1 MDMSSG
7 GGRARTWRRPTLY
20 GMIERLRPS
29 DGRIK
34 VATLTGVS
42 ALVAVIALL
51 VGVLPV
57 FANHGTVDPALINEG
72 GGSGKCAVTT
82 GDLPSIAGN
91 EFHINNP
98 TPGTHTSADGVI
110 QVTVFDTSTGE
121 TPAGRLFDFAVL
133 DSEFGVY
140 DVVVNGGPK
149 SNHYDYDANG
159 GDVSSDE
166 DLHAPNKNPNS
177 LHNLSHI
184 NICYDVPGL
193 TSIPC
198 DVVPPIRVD
207 GDGVLTFGEVTIFQ
221 NALYD
226 CTDKR
231 ASFFIEDDVATL
243 NFLGDGTDI
252 VAGRLDIGKDFG
264 AVTLLEDL
272 EYDGPGTF
280 VDLQW
285 CDIRVKDTTPDT
297 EGKFDGDEF
306 DDVLATDE
314 YPSLVGVTDTGGAD
328 ASACKVSEEENAA
341 GVQYNV
347 VYFEFVDPQFR

>member
-1 MDMSSG
+1 M
-7 GGRARTWRRPTLY
+7 WRRPTLY

-34 VATLTGVS
+34 VATLSGVS

-57 FANHGTVDPALINEG
+57 FANHETSAVGPALINEG
-72 GGSGKCAVTT
+72 GGSGKCAVET
-82 GDLPSIAGN
+82 GGLPSIAGN

-98 TPGTHTSADGVI
+98 TPGVHTSEDGVI
-110 QVTVFDTSTGE
+110 EVTVSDTATGE
-121 TPAGRLFDFAVL
+121 TPAGRLFEFTVL
-133 DSEFGVY
+133 DSAFVVY

-159 GDVSSDE
+159 GAVSSDV
-166 DLHAPNKNPNS
+166 DLHAPNKNPDS

-193 TSIPC
+193 MSVPC
-198 DVVPPIRVD
+198 DVVPPIRVV
-207 GDGVLTFGEVTIFQ
+207 GEGVLTFGEVTIFQ
-221 NALYD
+221 NALHD

-231 ASFFIEDDVATL
+231 ASFFIENDVATL
-243 NFLGDGTDI
+243 DFLGDGTDI
-252 VAGRLDIGKDFG
+252 VAGRLDIHKDFG
-264 AVTLLEDL
+264 DSALLVDL
-272 EYDGPGTF
+272 EYDGPGSF

-285 CDIRVKDTTPDT
+285 CDIREKDTTPDAD
-297 EGKFDGDEF
+297 GLFDGDEF
-306 DDVLATDE
+306 DDVLETDE

-328 ASACKVSEEENAA
+328 ATACKVSEDENAA
-341 GVQYNV
+341 GVQHNV